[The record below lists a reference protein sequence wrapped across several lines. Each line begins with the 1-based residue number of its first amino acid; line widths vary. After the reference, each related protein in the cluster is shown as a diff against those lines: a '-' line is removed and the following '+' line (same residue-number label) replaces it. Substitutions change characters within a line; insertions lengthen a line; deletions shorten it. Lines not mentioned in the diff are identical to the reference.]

1 MVGKSLWGNTSFLH
15 DKSHGAAMV
24 GEAILQYSKCYIN
37 GKPITNIIA
46 NEENLGAFSLS
57 GSGMGQECSLSIP
70 I

>member
-1 MVGKSLWGNTSFLH
+1 
-15 DKSHGAAMV
+15 MV